1 MAMAIILTIIV
12 FVFCVTKNYDILIS
26 FIKVYVSL
34 CHLISIRIIFIL
46 SILKN
51 QYKVD
56 LPIFFIIYADHTCTL
71 VFYFEDPAIILYT
84 IGHIIFD
91 N

>member
-1 MAMAIILTIIV
+1 MAMAIIPTIIV

-34 CHLISIRIIFIL
+34 CHLISIRIIVIL

-56 LPIFFIIYADHTCTL
+56 LPIFSLFMQITL
-71 VFYFEDPAIILYT
+71 AHWYSMLKILQWSCILSVT
-84 IGHIIFD
+84 
-91 N
+91 